1 MRTLEEIKAQLET
14 LKPIIRERFQV
25 DTIGIFGSYSRREQ
39 NEKSDVDL
47 VVTLVEPNDFDLVDL
62 VALNRYLTRKLRR
75 KVDVV
80 LRRALKEEIREGILQ
95 ETIYV

>member
-62 VALNRYLTRKLRR
+62 VALNHYLTRKLRT